1 MPRSATN
8 KAIRE
13 WISFERST
21 FLRITTLLTWFK
33 STLLLKNK
41 CFDTAIYM
49 KTQCLQTNKTQHY
62 WKGKCLSRERVAL
75 IKSLIYARWK
85 ETLLRH
91 GCQIELKMPAD
102 KVKPELEIPALTQ
115 IEAPAELKR
124 VHREHYRYPYRE
136 TKNQSQSNQIN
147 FNYYKFK

>member
-1 MPRSATN
+1 
-8 KAIRE
+8 
-13 WISFERST
+13 
-21 FLRITTLLTWFK
+21 
-33 STLLLKNK
+33 
-41 CFDTAIYM
+41 
-49 KTQCLQTNKTQHY
+49 
-62 WKGKCLSRERVAL
+62 
-75 IKSLIYARWK
+75 
-85 ETLLRH
+85 
-91 GCQIELKMPAD
+91 MPAD